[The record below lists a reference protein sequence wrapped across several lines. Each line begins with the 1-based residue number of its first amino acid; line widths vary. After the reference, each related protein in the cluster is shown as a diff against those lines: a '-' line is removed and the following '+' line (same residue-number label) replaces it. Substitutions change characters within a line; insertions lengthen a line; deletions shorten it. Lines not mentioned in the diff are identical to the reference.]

1 MQLRQQYFL
10 EDKWNNKNNGLPVIN
25 VTKKSMIIVIR
36 TLSRLDN
43 YFYLGWLV
51 FLKMTV
57 IIGIR
62 IITYGKY
69 YVKKGGYKNIL
80 RKWRGL

>member
-1 MQLRQQYFL
+1 LQLRQQYFL

-51 FLKMTV
+51 FLNMAV

-62 IITYGKY
+62 
-69 YVKKGGYKNIL
+69 
-80 RKWRGL
+80 

>member
-51 FLKMTV
+51 FLNMAV

-62 IITYGKY
+62 
-69 YVKKGGYKNIL
+69 
-80 RKWRGL
+80 